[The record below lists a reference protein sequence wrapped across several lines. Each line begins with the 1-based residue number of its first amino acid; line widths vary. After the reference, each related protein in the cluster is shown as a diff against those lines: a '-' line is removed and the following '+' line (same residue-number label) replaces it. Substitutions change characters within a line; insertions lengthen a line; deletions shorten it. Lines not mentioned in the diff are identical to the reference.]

1 MIYDIDE
8 CLQGTSHQVGLD
20 SDQKQ
25 VISVLSSLVPD
36 ISKLSVRDCTRMGKY
51 SPSHV
56 RPRPLLVKLLRT
68 TEVSVILSN
77 RSKLNKSKV
86 YIKPYMTPSK
96 RNSESILLK
105 ERKSLISSGAN
116 PKDIK
121 GKSNKLLLNGS
132 VYGSVQGS
140 SFSLNVQNS
149 IQVSSDSHPVDS
161 TRCGQGERV
170 NKGAG
175 YGLEVPSIYRVFGPP
190 VYICRMRELVNR
202 GTFVMNVK
210 LVLAFI

>member
-1 MIYDIDE
+1 
-8 CLQGTSHQVGLD
+8 
-20 SDQKQ
+20 
-25 VISVLSSLVPD
+25 
-36 ISKLSVRDCTRMGKY
+36 
-51 SPSHV
+51 
-56 RPRPLLVKLLRT
+56 
-68 TEVSVILSN
+68 
-77 RSKLNKSKV
+77 
-86 YIKPYMTPSK
+86 MTPSK

-121 GKSNKLLLNGS
+121 GKSNKLLLHGS

-149 IQVSSDSHPVDS
+149 IQVSSHVDVDPVDS

-175 YGLEVPSIYRVFGPP
+175 YGLEVPSIYRVFGQP
-190 VYICRMRELVNR
+190 VYVCRMRELVNR

>member
-1 MIYDIDE
+1 
-8 CLQGTSHQVGLD
+8 
-20 SDQKQ
+20 
-25 VISVLSSLVPD
+25 
-36 ISKLSVRDCTRMGKY
+36 
-51 SPSHV
+51 
-56 RPRPLLVKLLRT
+56 
-68 TEVSVILSN
+68 
-77 RSKLNKSKV
+77 
-86 YIKPYMTPSK
+86 MTPSK

-149 IQVSSDSHPVDS
+149 IQVSSDSHVDVDPVDS
-161 TRCGQGERV
+161 TRCGPRRERV

-175 YGLEVPSIYRVFGPP
+175 NGLEVPRIYRVFGPP
-190 VYICRMRELVNR
+190 VYVCRMRELVNR

>member
-1 MIYDIDE
+1 
-8 CLQGTSHQVGLD
+8 
-20 SDQKQ
+20 
-25 VISVLSSLVPD
+25 
-36 ISKLSVRDCTRMGKY
+36 
-51 SPSHV
+51 
-56 RPRPLLVKLLRT
+56 
-68 TEVSVILSN
+68 
-77 RSKLNKSKV
+77 
-86 YIKPYMTPSK
+86 MTPSK

-149 IQVSSDSHPVDS
+149 IQVSSDSHVDVDPVDS
-161 TRCGQGERV
+161 IRCGQGERV

-190 VYICRMRELVNR
+190 VYVCRMRELR